1 MPSRITARRHPAA
14 VALSSSVAVAVLL
27 AALVAAAPAPAPPA
41 RVRLTNPVKIT
52 LEGVDVDAVA
62 MLADNESIV
71 VVGGKPHDPDDKE
84 RARSDYPPAGAIVN
98 FRTKA
103 VRPFT
108 NGHRARID
116 AVAVSADGSRIVTV
130 CSNLGPLVRVWDV
143 KTAAPLRSLSLPQ
156 LENYSASRGATC
168 LPGGSKVA
176 VSYKGC
182 IALLDTAGRDPRR
195 DLKGGALEEDDTPD
209 KLVVSPD
216 GKFLACIDFKCKVGV
231 WDVRSGKSI
240 RSIDLVPAGEDAKGW
255 SSQHL
260 AFTRDGKG
268 LLACLSGKEDDFRKG
283 IEVKGAAA
291 ERRGMLLIDIASGK
305 ITPLNI
311 SHQVGTFGFAL
322 HSSGEWLAT
331 VGPSRPDKPPKGF
344 DSGQIGE
351 LRIYHYTTRA
361 LSLRV
366 QFDDGFF
373 PSKVRFTPDGRKLV
387 AVDVTGKLRAWD
399 FTPAKK

>member
-14 VALSSSVAVAVLL
+14 VAALL
-27 AALVAAAPAPAPPA
+27 AALVAAAPAPAPPT

-52 LEGVDVDAVA
+52 LEGVVIDAVA

-71 VVGGKPHDPDDKE
+71 VVGGKPHDPDDKD
-84 RARSDYPPAGAIVN
+84 RSYEEVPPAGAIVN

-103 VRPFT
+103 VRAFT
-108 NGHRARID
+108 NGHKARIKG
-116 AVAVSADGSRIVTV
+116 VSVSADGSRIVTV
-130 CSNLGPLVRVWDV
+130 CSHLDPSVRVWNV
-143 KTAAPLRSLSLPQ
+143 KTAAPLPSLSLPQ
-156 LENYSASRGATC
+156 LEDSYAMYAVAC

-176 VSYKGC
+176 VNDKGC
-182 IALLDTAGRDPRR
+182 IALLDTAGRDRRR
-195 DLKGGALEEDDTPD
+195 DLKGEALEEDDTPD
-209 KLVVSPD
+209 QLAVSPD
-216 GKFLACIDFKCKVGV
+216 GRFLACEVYRQKVVV
-231 WDVRSGKSI
+231 WDIRSGKAI
-240 RSIDLVPAGEDAKGW
+240 RKADLLPAGEDAKDW
-255 SSQHL
+255 SLWHL
-260 AFTRDGKG
+260 AFTRDGKA

-311 SHQVGTFGFAL
+311 SHQIGTFGFAL

-344 DSGQIGE
+344 NSGQIGE

-361 LSLRV
+361 LSLRM

-399 FTPAKK
+399 FTPPKK